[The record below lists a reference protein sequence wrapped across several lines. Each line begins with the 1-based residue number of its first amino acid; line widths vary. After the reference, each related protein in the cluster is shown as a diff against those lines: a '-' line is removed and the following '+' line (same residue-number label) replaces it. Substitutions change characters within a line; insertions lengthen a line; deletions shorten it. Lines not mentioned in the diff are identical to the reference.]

1 MKKIFLIISFLL
13 FSRTVRKI
21 FFAPLFLFLFTPAL
35 LANQYQ
41 PFKEGQTLSKN
52 LNYGYDVKIP
62 LPSGD
67 WIVKVVDSYRTP
79 GAGTTVYNVGL
90 LQVGKDKKLN
100 QYLQVTFSAASPNY
114 WTTPRDCS
122 REDIYAYEK
131 SLGNEMFNCWMVNH
145 HRWSFS
151 HNLTDY
157 EKKLKDILIS
167 ENIKISEIMI
177 YSQHLFASKRSGNV
191 YHLIKH
197 YINPESQGI
206 EPPAQV
212 DWNTSEYQKIKIS
225 SYPKKKAF
233 LDSFVSTS
241 ANFHKQFQ
249 DGIGVNKIDRIELD
263 KYIGSNVSKINTNIT
278 GELERLER
286 LYKSG
291 VITKEEF
298 EKAKNKILN

>member
-1 MKKIFLIISFLL
+1 MKKLYFFL
-13 FSRTVRKI
+13 FS
-21 FFAPLFLFLFTPAL
+21 FFFLTPVL

-41 PFKEGQTLSKN
+41 PFKEGQIFSKN
-52 LNYGYDVKIP
+52 LNYGYNVNIP

-67 WIVKVVDSYRTP
+67 WIVKVVDSYRTT
-79 GAGTTVYNVGL
+79 GAGTIVYNVGL
-90 LQVGKDKKLN
+90 FQVGKDKKLN
-100 QYLQVTFSAASPNY
+100 QYLQITFSTASPNY
-114 WTTPRDCS
+114 WITPKDCS
-122 REDIYAYEK
+122 RDDIYAYEK

-151 HNLTDY
+151 HTLTDY
-157 EKKLKDILIS
+157 EKKLKNILVS
-167 ENIKISEIMI
+167 ENIKISDIMI

-197 YINPESQGI
+197 YINPEAYGM
-206 EPPAQV
+206 EPPVQV

-233 LDSFVSTS
+233 LDNFVSTS

-249 DGIGVNKIDRIELD
+249 DGIDVNKIDRIVLD
-263 KYIGSNVSKINTNIT
+263 KYINSNISNLNTST
-278 GELERLER
+278 ASELERLER
-286 LYKSG
+286 LFKSG
-291 VITKEEF
+291 TITKEQF

>member
-1 MKKIFLIISFLL
+1 MKKLYF
-13 FSRTVRKI
+13 
-21 FFAPLFLFLFTPAL
+21 FLFFFFSLTPVL

-41 PFKEGQTLSKN
+41 PFKEGQIFSKN
-52 LNYGYDVKIP
+52 LNYGFNVNIP

-67 WIVKVVDSYRTP
+67 WIVKVVDDYRTT
-79 GAGTTVYNVGL
+79 AGTTVYNVGL
-90 LQVGKDKKLN
+90 FQVGKDKKLN
-100 QYLQVTFSAASPNY
+100 QYLQVTFSTASPNY
-114 WTTPRDCS
+114 WTTPKDCL

-151 HNLTDY
+151 HTLTDY
-157 EKKLKDILIS
+157 EKKLKNILIS
-167 ENIKISEIMI
+167 ENIKISDIMI

-206 EPPAQV
+206 EPPVQL

-233 LDSFVSTS
+233 LDKFVLTS
-241 ANFHKQFQ
+241 ANFHKKIE
-249 DGIGVNKIDRIELD
+249 DGIGVNKIDKIVLD
-263 KYIGSNVSKINTNIT
+263 KYINSNISNLNTNT
-278 GELERLER
+278 TNELERLER
-286 LYKSG
+286 LFKSG
-291 VITKEEF
+291 TITKEEF